1 MLTSCRRSVNI
12 LDMNQKKQNTMIRKT
27 KEDKEF
33 EKILAIISLKS
44 HGNDCLCSQCQVD
57 KKKLDG
63 DKK

>member
-44 HGNDCLCSQCQVD
+44 HAHDCIGSHGHD
-57 KKKLDG
+57 F
-63 DKK
+63 

>member
-1 MLTSCRRSVNI
+1 MT
-12 LDMNQKKQNTMIRKT
+12 KKT

-63 DKK
+63 EKNEENQESKARGKKIYL